1 MTDEVGNLVLEQ
13 LRLVRTSMQRMELDR
28 GDIKLRVSSLEQNM
42 GQVVTALGAVNGR
55 LDRLEERVA
64 RIERRLDLVDA

>member
-13 LRLVRTSMQRMELDR
+13 LRLVRASMQRMELDI
-28 GDIKLRVSSLEQNM
+28 GDLKLRASSLEQNV
-42 GQVVTALGAVNGR
+42 GQIVTALGAVNGR
-55 LDRLEERVA
+55 LDRLDERVA

>member
-1 MTDEVGNLVLEQ
+1 
-13 LRLVRTSMQRMELDR
+13 MELDV
-28 GDIKLRVSSLEQNM
+28 GDLKLRVSSLGQSM
-42 GQVVTALGAVNGR
+42 GQVVTAFGAVNGR

>member
-1 MTDEVGNLVLEQ
+1 MTEEVGNLVLEQ
-13 LRLVRTSMQRMELDR
+13 LRLIRASMQRMELDV
-28 GDIKLRVSSLEQNM
+28 GDLKLRVSPLGQNM

-64 RIERRLDLVDA
+64 RIERRLDPVDA